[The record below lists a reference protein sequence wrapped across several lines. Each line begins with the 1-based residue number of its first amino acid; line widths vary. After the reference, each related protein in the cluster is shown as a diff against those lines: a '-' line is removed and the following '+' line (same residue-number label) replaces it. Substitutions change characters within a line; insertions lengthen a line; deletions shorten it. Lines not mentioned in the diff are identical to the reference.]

1 VEEALAGGRQVSEVE
16 LPWSLRQNP
25 RLGQW
30 IDLSESG
37 IARVFT
43 AKVELGQGI
52 ITALAQIAAEEL
64 RLPIAKIKV
73 VSGDTRHSPDESY
86 TAGSMSIEI
95 GGSSL
100 RIACA
105 DAREALLRQAVR
117 ALDVDASRLSLAG
130 GAILLDGKPSGLDY
144 WTLAA
149 GVDWELPVV
158 GSAALTDPA
167 DASYLGQNIARLDLP
182 DKLLGGA
189 FVQDLELP
197 RMLHGRVL
205 RPSSPHSHLAHV
217 DLSVV
222 QRLPGIVKVWRN
234 RDFVGICCEREYQA
248 VKALEALRANARWT
262 EDEQLPGGENWKEWL
277 LKQRAVD
284 SQNEIGVPITAQPD
298 LIRCSA
304 WYSKPPL
311 AHASLGPSCA
321 IAHFSGGQL
330 SVWTQSQGV
339 FPLRAALARALGL
352 DPERVI
358 VIHVQGAGCYGH
370 NGADDVALDAALL
383 AMQVPSRPVR
393 VQWMRDDEFGWAP
406 VGSPMAIRITGAVS
420 AQGKMVDWST
430 EIWSGPHGRRPNRFG
445 IELLA
450 ATQID
455 PPIPFPNVHEDL
467 NRFAGG
473 ARNSEPSYNLTHRKT
488 VLHSLPD
495 LPFRTSALRTLGG
508 YANVFAAES
517 FADELADAAKVDPVQ
532 FRLQNL
538 SDPRARTV
546 IETAARMSSWD
557 KDAARGG
564 GRAAGIAFCRY
575 KTTAAYVGVVA
586 QVEVS
591 EQVRVTRVDCAV
603 DAGLAINPDGV
614 INQIEGGIVQ
624 SISWTL
630 KERIAFGPT
639 GTTARSW
646 EDYPIL
652 GFDEVPEIHIEL
664 IRQPKLPPLGVG
676 EAAQGPVGA
685 AIANAVA
692 RALDWRI
699 RDLPITRERIIEA
712 LNR

>member
-1 VEEALAGGRQVSEVE
+1 MSEVQ

-30 IDLSESG
+30 VDFSEPG

-52 ITALAQIAAEEL
+52 LTALAQIAAEEL
-64 RLPIAKIKV
+64 RLPMAKIKV
-73 VSGDTRHSPDESY
+73 VSGDTRYSPDESY

-100 RIACA
+100 RMACA
-105 DAREALLRQAVR
+105 EAREALLRQAAR
-117 ALDVDASRLSLAG
+117 ALEVDAGRLSLSG

-144 WTLAA
+144 WALAE

-158 GSAALTDPA
+158 GSASLTNPA
-167 DASYLGQNIARLDLP
+167 DASYLGQNVARLDLP
-182 DKLLGGA
+182 AKLLGGA

-205 RPSSPHSHLAHV
+205 RPASLDSHLAQV

-222 QRLPGIVKVWRN
+222 KRLPGIVKVWRN
-234 RDFVGICCEREYQA
+234 RDFVGVCCEREYQA
-248 VKALEALRANARWT
+248 VKALEALRANARFT
-262 EDEQLPGGENWKEWL
+262 EDEGLPAGEDWKEWL
-277 LKQRAVD
+277 LQQRSLD
-284 SQNEIGVPITAQPD
+284 SQNEIGEPVIAQPD

-311 AHASLGPSCA
+311 AHASIGPSCA
-321 IAHFSGGQL
+321 IAHFTGGEL
-330 SVWTQSQGV
+330 TVWTQSQGV

-352 DPERVI
+352 DLQRVI
-358 VIHVQGAGCYGH
+358 VIHLQGAGCYGH

-383 AMQVPSRPVR
+383 ALQVPSRPVR

-406 VGSPMAIRITGAVS
+406 VGSPMAIRIKGGVS
-420 AQGKMVDWST
+420 AAGKMVDWST
-430 EIWSGPHGRRPNRFG
+430 EIWSGPHGRRPNLFG

-473 ARNSEPSYNLTHRKT
+473 ARNSEPSYDLAHRKI

-517 FADELADAAKVDPVQ
+517 FVDELADAAKLDPVQ

-538 SDPRARTV
+538 SDPRARIV
-546 IETAARMSSWD
+546 IERAARMSRWD
-557 KDAARGG
+557 GDAARGG

-586 QVEVS
+586 RVEVS

-624 SISWTL
+624 AISWTL
-630 KERIAFGPT
+630 KERIAFGPA
-639 GTTARSW
+639 GTTARTW

-652 GFDEVPEIHIEL
+652 GFDEVPEIHVEL

-692 RALDWRI
+692 RALDCRI
-699 RDLPITRERIIEA
+699 RDLPITRERIIDV

>member
-1 VEEALAGGRQVSEVE
+1 VSEVQ
-16 LPWSLRQNP
+16 LPWSLQQNP

-30 IDLSESG
+30 IDLSEPG
-37 IARVFT
+37 VARVFT

-52 ITALAQIAAEEL
+52 LTALTQIAAEEL
-64 RLPIAKIKV
+64 RLPIAKIRV
-73 VSGDTRHSPDESY
+73 VSGDTRCSPDESY

-100 RIACA
+100 RMACA
-105 DAREALLRQAVR
+105 EAREALLRQAVHT
-117 ALDVDASRLSLAG
+117 LGVEASRLSLAG
-130 GAILLDGKPSGLDY
+130 GTILRDGQPSGLDY

-149 GVDWELPVV
+149 GVDWELPVA
-158 GSAALTDPA
+158 GTASLTDPGA
-167 DASYLGQNIARLDLP
+167 ASYVGQNVPRLDLP
-182 DKLLGGA
+182 PKLVGGA

-205 RPSSPHSHLAHV
+205 RPSSPHSHLAHL
-217 DLSVV
+217 DLSVT
-222 QRLPGIVKVWRN
+222 QGLPGIVKVWRN

-262 EDEQLPGGENWKEWL
+262 EDEQLPGRENWKEWL
-277 LKQRAVD
+277 LQQHSLD
-284 SQNEIGVPITAQPD
+284 SQSEIGEPVTAQPD

-311 AHASLGPSCA
+311 AHASIGPSCA
-321 IAHFSGGQL
+321 IAHFSGGEL
-330 SVWTQSQGV
+330 WVWTQSQGV

-352 DPERVI
+352 DPRRVI

-370 NGADDVALDAALL
+370 NGADDVALDAALFAL
-383 AMQVPSRPVR
+383 QVPSRPVR

-406 VGSPMAIRITGAVS
+406 VGSPMAIHIEGAVNG
-420 AQGKMVDWST
+420 AGKILDWST

-450 ATQID
+450 ASQVE
-455 PPIPFPNVHEDL
+455 PPIPFPSVHEDL

-473 ARNSEPSYNLTHRKT
+473 ARNSEPSYDLVHRKIL
-488 VLHSLPD
+488 LHSLPD

-517 FADELADAAKVDPVQ
+517 FVDELADAAKVDPVR

-538 SDPRARTV
+538 SDARARRA
-546 IETAARMSSWD
+546 IETAARLSRWD
-557 KDAARGG
+557 PDAARGN

-575 KTTAAYVGVVA
+575 KTTAAYVAVVA
-586 QVEVS
+586 QVEVT

-614 INQIEGGIVQ
+614 IN
-624 SISWTL
+624 
-630 KERIAFGPT
+630 
-639 GTTARSW
+639 
-646 EDYPIL
+646 
-652 GFDEVPEIHIEL
+652 
-664 IRQPKLPPLGVG
+664 
-676 EAAQGPVGA
+676 
-685 AIANAVA
+685 
-692 RALDWRI
+692 
-699 RDLPITRERIIEA
+699 
-712 LNR
+712 

>member
-1 VEEALAGGRQVSEVE
+1 MSEVQ

-30 IDLSESG
+30 IDLSEPG
-37 IARVFT
+37 IARVFS

-52 ITALAQIAAEEL
+52 LTALAQIAAEEL
-64 RLPIAKIKV
+64 RLPMAKIKV
-73 VSGDTRHSPDESY
+73 VSGDTRYSPDESY

-105 DAREALLRQAVR
+105 EAREALLRQAAR
-117 ALDVDASRLSLAG
+117 ALEVDAGRLSLGG
-130 GAILLDGKPSGLDY
+130 GAVLLDGKPCGLDY

-158 GSAALTDPA
+158 GSAPLTDPR
-167 DASYLGQNIARLDLP
+167 DASYVGQNIARLDLP
-182 DKLLGGA
+182 AKLLGGA

-205 RPSSPHSHLAHV
+205 RPLSPYSHLADV

-222 QRLPGIVKVWRN
+222 ERLPGIVKVWRN

-248 VKALEALRANARWT
+248 IKALEALRANARWT
-262 EDEQLPGGENWKEWL
+262 EDERLPSGENWKEWL
-277 LKQRAVD
+277 LTQRSLD
-284 SQNEIGVPITAQPD
+284 SQNEIGVPVPSQPD

-311 AHASLGPSCA
+311 AHASIGPSCA
-321 IAHFSGGQL
+321 VAHFSGGEL
-330 SVWTQSQGV
+330 TVWTQSQGV

-352 DPERVI
+352 DVQRVV

-383 AMQVPSRPVR
+383 ALQVPSRPVR

-406 VGSPMAIRITGAVS
+406 VGSPMAIHIKGAVNG
-420 AQGKMVDWST
+420 AGEIVDWSS
-430 EIWSGPHGRRPNRFG
+430 EIWSGPHGRRPNPFG
-445 IELLA
+445 VELLA

-455 PPIPFPNVHEDL
+455 PPIPFPIVHEDL

-473 ARNSEPSYNLTHRKT
+473 ARNSEPSYNLAHRKI

-517 FADELADAAKVDPVQ
+517 FVDELADAAKVDPVQ

-538 SDPRARTV
+538 SDPRAQTV
-546 IETAARMSSWD
+546 IKTAARMSRWD
-557 KDAARGG
+557 KEAARGG

-591 EQVRVTRVDCAV
+591 EEVRVTRVDCAV
-603 DAGLAINPDGV
+603 DAGLAINPDGI

-630 KERIAFGPT
+630 KERIAFGPA
-639 GTTARSW
+639 GTTARTW

-664 IRQPKLPPLGVG
+664 IPQPELPPLGVG
-676 EAAQGPVGA
+676 EAAHGPVGA

-692 RALDWRI
+692 RALDYRI
-699 RDLPITRERIIEA
+699 RDLPLTRERIIDA

>member
-1 VEEALAGGRQVSEVE
+1 
-16 LPWSLRQNP
+16 
-25 RLGQW
+25 
-30 IDLSESG
+30 LSEPG
-37 IARVFT
+37 VARVFT

-52 ITALAQIAAEEL
+52 LTALAQIAAEEL
-64 RLPIAKIKV
+64 RLPIAKIKI
-73 VSGDTRHSPDESY
+73 VSGDTRCSPDESY

-100 RIACA
+100 RMACA
-105 DAREALLRQAVR
+105 EAREALLRQAVR
-117 ALDVDASRLSLAG
+117 ALGVDAGRLSLAG
-130 GAILLDGKPSGLDY
+130 GTILLDGQPSGLDY

-149 GVDWELPVV
+149 GVDWELPVA
-158 GSAALTDPA
+158 GTASLTDFGA
-167 DASYLGQNIARLDLP
+167 ASYVGQNVPRLDLP
-182 DKLLGGA
+182 PKLVGGA
-189 FVQDLELP
+189 FVHDLELP

-205 RPSSPHSHLAHV
+205 RPSSPHSHLANL
-217 DLSVV
+217 DLSVT
-222 QRLPGIVKVWRN
+222 QGLPGIVTVWRN

-262 EDEQLPGGENWKEWL
+262 EDERLPGAENWKEWL
-277 LKQRAVD
+277 LQQRSLD
-284 SQNEIGVPITAQPD
+284 SQSEIGEPVTAQPE

-304 WYSKPPL
+304 WYTKPPL
-311 AHASLGPSCA
+311 AHASIGPSCA
-321 IAHFSGGQL
+321 IAHFSGGEL
-330 SVWTQSQGV
+330 WVWTHSQGV
-339 FPLRAALARALGL
+339 FPLRAALAGALGL
-352 DPERVI
+352 DPQRVI

-370 NGADDVALDAALL
+370 NGADDVALDAALFAL
-383 AMQVPSRPVR
+383 QVPSRPVR

-406 VGSPMAIRITGAVS
+406 VGSPMAIQMEGAVDG
-420 AQGKMVDWST
+420 AGKILDWST

-450 ATQID
+450 ASQID
-455 PPIPFPNVHEDL
+455 PPIAFPSVHEDL

-473 ARNSEPSYNLTHRKT
+473 ARNSEPTYVLAHRKIL
-488 VLHSLPD
+488 LHSLPD

-517 FADELADAAKVDPVQ
+517 FVDELADAVQVDPVG
-532 FRLQNL
+532 FRSQNL
-538 SDPRARTV
+538 SDSRARRA
-546 IETAARMSSWD
+546 IETVARLARWD
-557 KDAARGG
+557 PDAARGD

-575 KTTAAYVGVVA
+575 KTTAAYVAVVA
-586 QVEVS
+586 HVEVT

-603 DAGLAINPDGV
+603 DAGLAINPDGI

-639 GTTARSW
+639 GTTARTW

-664 IRQPKLPPLGVG
+664 IRQPDLPPLGVG

-699 RDLPITRERIIEA
+699 RDLPITRERILDA

>member
-1 VEEALAGGRQVSEVE
+1 MSQVQ

-30 IDLSESG
+30 IDLSEPG

-52 ITALAQIAAEEL
+52 LTALAQIAAEEL
-64 RLPIAKIKV
+64 RLPMAKVRV
-73 VSGDTRHSPDESY
+73 VSGDTRFSPDESY

-100 RIACA
+100 RMACA
-105 DAREALLRQAVR
+105 EAREALLRQAVR
-117 ALDVDASRLSLAG
+117 ALDVDASRLSLG
-130 GAILLDGKPSGLDY
+130 EGAILLDGQPCGLDY

-149 GVDWELPVV
+149 GIDWELPVV
-158 GSAALTDPA
+158 GSASLTDPG
-167 DASYLGQNIARLDLP
+167 DASYVGQNIARLDLP
-182 DKLLGGA
+182 AKLLGGA
-189 FVQDLELP
+189 FVQDFELP

-205 RPSSPHSHLAHV
+205 RPSSQYSHLAHV
-217 DLSVV
+217 DLSVA

-234 RDFVGICCEREYQA
+234 RDFVGICCEREFQA
-248 VKALEALRANARWT
+248 IKALEALRANAHWT
-262 EDEQLPGGENWKEWL
+262 EDERLPAGENWTEWL
-277 LKQRAVD
+277 LEQRSLD
-284 SQNEIGVPITAQPD
+284 SQNEIGEPVTASPD

-311 AHASLGPSCA
+311 AHASIGPSCA
-321 IAHFSGGQL
+321 IAHFSGGEL
-330 SVWTQSQGV
+330 RVWTQSQGV

-352 DPERVI
+352 QPQRVI

-383 AMQVPSRPVR
+383 ALQVPSRPVR

-406 VGSPMAIRITGAVS
+406 VGSPMAIRIKGAVS
-420 AQGKMVDWST
+420 AAGKMVDWST
-430 EIWSGPHGRRPNRFG
+430 EIWSGPHGRRPNLFG
-445 IELLA
+445 VELLA

-473 ARNSEPSYNLTHRKT
+473 ARNCEPSYDLPHRKI

-517 FADELADAAKVDPVQ
+517 FVDELGNAAKVDPVQ

-546 IETAARMSSWD
+546 IETAARMSRWD
-557 KDAARGG
+557 KDASRGS

-630 KERIAFGPT
+630 KERIAFGPS
-639 GTTARSW
+639 GTTARTW

-652 GFDEVPEIHIEL
+652 GFDEVPEINIEL
-664 IRQPKLPPLGVG
+664 ISQPKLPPLGVG
-676 EAAQGPVGA
+676 EAAHGPVGA

-692 RALDWRI
+692 RALDCRI

>member
-1 VEEALAGGRQVSEVE
+1 VSEVQ

-30 IDLSESG
+30 IDFSEPG

-52 ITALAQIAAEEL
+52 LTALAQIAAEEL
-64 RLPIAKIKV
+64 RLPMAKIKV
-73 VSGDTRHSPDESY
+73 VSGDTRYSPDESY

-100 RIACA
+100 RMACA
-105 DAREALLRQAVR
+105 EAREALLRQAVR
-117 ALDVDASRLSLAG
+117 ALEVNAASLSLSG
-130 GAILLDGKPSGLDY
+130 GAILLNGKPSGLDY
-144 WTLAA
+144 WALAA

-158 GSAALTDPA
+158 GSASLTDPA
-167 DASYLGQNIARLDLP
+167 DASYLGQNVARLDLP
-182 DKLLGGA
+182 AKLLGGA

-205 RPSSPHSHLAHV
+205 RPASPDSHLAQV

-222 QRLPGIVKVWRN
+222 NRLPGIVKVWRN
-234 RDFVGICCEREYQA
+234 RDFVGVCCEREYQA

-262 EDEQLPGGENWKEWL
+262 EDERFSAGEDWKEWL
-277 LKQRAVD
+277 LKQRSLD
-284 SQNEIGVPITAQPD
+284 SQNEIGEPVIAQPD
-298 LIRCSA
+298 LVRCSA

-311 AHASLGPSCA
+311 AHASIGPSCA
-321 IAHFSGGQL
+321 VAHFTGGEL
-330 SVWTQSQGV
+330 TVWTQSQGV

-352 DPERVI
+352 DLQRVI
-358 VIHVQGAGCYGH
+358 VIHLQGAGCYGH

-383 AMQVPSRPVR
+383 ALQVPSRPVR

-406 VGSPMAIRITGAVS
+406 VGSPMAIRIKGAVS
-420 AQGKMVDWST
+420 AAGKMVDWST
-430 EIWSGPHGRRPNRFG
+430 EIWSGPHGRRPNLFG

-455 PPIPFPNVHEDL
+455 PPIPFPSVHEDL

-473 ARNSEPSYNLTHRKT
+473 ARNSEPSYDLAHRKI

-517 FADELADAAKVDPVQ
+517 FVDELADVAKIDPVQ

-538 SDPRARTV
+538 SDPRARIV
-546 IETAARMSSWD
+546 IETAARMSRWD

-575 KTTAAYVGVVA
+575 KTTAAYVGVVV

-624 SISWTL
+624 AISWTL
-630 KERIAFGPT
+630 KERIAFGPA
-639 GTTARSW
+639 GTSARTW

-676 EAAQGPVGA
+676 EAAHGPVGA

-692 RALDWRI
+692 RGLDCRI
-699 RDLPITRERIIEA
+699 RDLPITRERIIDV